1 MDRKNSIP
9 PIVESSQGLARVDH
23 NRLAE
28 INSGIPKGKL
38 YYELGLVKIQR
49 PETESACLQGY
60 RYARNPIGRPF
71 TRGFQRCWDH
81 PLKKDDLNQFLL
93 LSLKKASCSR
103 IQIPGQQIRS
113 YNKLLQNRSSL
124 ISPKQVHSPTL
135 DMRSSMTGSN
145 SKNIFSVSN
154 RGDTFDRDSRIE
166 EDPTLI
172 LEPKTEF
179 QAWLKGVSG
188 QGVYPSELR
197 TDPRGIEIYRNCIEL
212 ADCED
217 HSISRILSGSKQIL
231 MDSFDAERYCS
242 WLGGRLPGPGYA
254 LWLTCKALIRFREYG
269 RVNWKGKTLLAS
281 YDSRNI
287 SLEPEFSGELGKV
300 QCLWDTPQWNL
311 EEALK
316 NWTRQ
321 LMVRQQFDDALV
333 YSRMLH
339 ITGYSRP
346 RWPPPHRIRNLILN

>member
-1 MDRKNSIP
+1 
-9 PIVESSQGLARVDH
+9 
-23 NRLAE
+23 
-28 INSGIPKGKL
+28 
-38 YYELGLVKIQR
+38 
-49 PETESACLQGY
+49 
-60 RYARNPIGRPF
+60 
-71 TRGFQRCWDH
+71 
-81 PLKKDDLNQFLL
+81 
-93 LSLKKASCSR
+93 
-103 IQIPGQQIRS
+103 
-113 YNKLLQNRSSL
+113 
-124 ISPKQVHSPTL
+124 
-135 DMRSSMTGSN
+135 MRSSMTGSN

-154 RGDTFDRDSRIE
+154 RGCLDRDSRIE

-217 HSISRILSGSKQIL
+217 PSISRILSGSKQVL

-254 LWLTCKALIRFREYG
+254 LWHHLQGTDQVQRVW
-269 RVNWKGKTLLAS
+269 VNWKGKTLLAS

-300 QCLWDTPQWNL
+300 QCLWGTPQWNL

-346 RWPPPHRIRNLILN
+346 RWPPPHRTRNLILN